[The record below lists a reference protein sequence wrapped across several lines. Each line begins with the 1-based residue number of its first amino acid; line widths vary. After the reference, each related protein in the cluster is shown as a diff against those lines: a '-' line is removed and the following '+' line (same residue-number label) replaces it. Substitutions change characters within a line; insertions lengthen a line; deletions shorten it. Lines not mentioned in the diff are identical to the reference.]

1 MIVNLRSS
9 SEKLLTKGLRFE
21 ALKRDTLNPNLFTIT
36 PLLVRQENMSQEMT
50 VLEFEFLC
58 RINAKE
64 WSPTGWSSCKVTQD
78 FFELKRSP
86 YSSLTSRVQRTF

>member
-1 MIVNLRSS
+1 
-9 SEKLLTKGLRFE
+9 
-21 ALKRDTLNPNLFTIT
+21 
-36 PLLVRQENMSQEMT
+36 MSQEMT

-86 YSSLTSRVQRTF
+86 YSSLTSKSSKNLLNYSLLVKSFPSLTFLNCVTRRQ